1 MISSY
6 PLMFNPEISMQE
18 LGSLPSSGREFLN
31 IKRHSVKRGL
41 WLPPRTD
48 NPEFAEGDLAT
59 ITLNN
64 SGLAHQADIFSGK
77 VRKPDRYQQVT
88 DLQAYLQLVHDADR
102 TPTEAEIIEARADD
116 IGLDARLIQLI
127 NNEAE
132 KGNYYANES
141 QNFQKTLQKSVNSYF
156 KEEAKYRVPMQLDE
170 GLPSLFELAT
180 RQGIKKAER
189 AALKPLDQF
198 RSKIRDLSKQ
208 GKATASAISAVA
220 KALGYSEYAEAAGN
234 IADFISRGQS
244 LDRLFSSIEQNPQQT
259 LTEEFLR
266 GLSNL

>member
-1 MISSY
+1 MISTY
-6 PLMFNPEISMQE
+6 PLMFDPEISMQE
-18 LGSLPSSGREFLN
+18 LGSLPSSGREWAN
-31 IKRHSVKRGL
+31 IKRHHLSRGL

-48 NPEFAEGDLAT
+48 NPEFAQGDLAT

-64 SGLAHQADIFSGK
+64 SGLAHQADVFSGR

-88 DLQAYLQLVHDADR
+88 DAQAYIQLVRDTDR
-102 TPTEAEIIEARADD
+102 EPTEAEIQEARADD

-127 NNEAE
+127 NNQSEA
-132 KGNYYANES
+132 GNYYATES
-141 QNFQKTLQKSVNSYF
+141 QNFQKTLQKSVNNYY
-156 KEEAKYRVPMQLDE
+156 KEEAKYRVPMELDE
-170 GLPSLFELAT
+170 GLPSLFELTT
-180 RQGIKKAER
+180 RKGIKKAER
-189 AALKPLDQF
+189 AALKPFDEF
-198 RSKIRDLSKQ
+198 RSKIRGLAKQ

-220 KALGYSEYAEAAGN
+220 KALGYSQYAEAAQN

>member
-1 MISSY
+1 MISTF
-6 PLMFNPEISMQE
+6 PLMFDSQITMQE

-31 IKRHSVKRGL
+31 IKRHEIKRGL

-48 NPEFAEGDLAT
+48 NPSFAEGDLAT

-64 SGLAHQADIFSGK
+64 SGLANQADVFSGR
-77 VRKPDRYQQVT
+77 VRKPDRYQQTT
-88 DLQAYLQLVHDADR
+88 DAQAYLQLVRDTDR
-102 TPTEAEIIEARADD
+102 EATEAELIEARADD

-127 NNEAE
+127 NNQSEA
-132 KGNYYANES
+132 GNYYANES
-141 QNFQKTLQKSVNSYF
+141 QNFQKTLQKSVNNYY

-170 GLPSLFELAT
+170 GLPSLFELTT

-189 AALKPLDQF
+189 AALKPFDEF
-198 RSKIRDLSKQ
+198 RSKIRNLAKQ
-208 GKATASAISAVA
+208 GKATASAISSIA
-220 KALGYSEYAEAAGN
+220 KALGYSEYAEAAEN
-234 IADFISRGQS
+234 IANFISRGQS

>member
-1 MISSY
+1 
-6 PLMFNPEISMQE
+6 MFNSEISMQE

-31 IKRHSVKRGL
+31 IKRHELKRGL

-48 NPEFAEGDLAT
+48 NPSFAEGDLAT
-59 ITLNN
+59 ITLN
-64 SGLAHQADIFSGK
+64 
-77 VRKPDRYQQVT
+77 
-88 DLQAYLQLVHDADR
+88 QAYIQLVRDADR
-102 TPTEAEIIEARADD
+102 EPTEAELIEARADD

-127 NNEAE
+127 NNQAE
-132 KGNYYANES
+132 KGNYYATES

-156 KEEAKYRVPMQLDE
+156 KEEAKYRIPMQLDE

-189 AALKPLDQF
+189 AALKPFDQF

-266 GLSNL
+266 GLSNF